1 MIKDLP
7 HPYRK
12 EIETCD
18 HLVNYC
24 HQLKRKAGLE
34 VDSESL
40 ARSMQQSQLAEA
52 NKEKIATKLADG
64 KLFDGGSKQERE

>member
-12 EIETCD
+12 EIETCQ
-18 HLVNYC
+18 HLINYC

-34 VDSESL
+34 LDSEEVAKQLQQEEL
-40 ARSMQQSQLAEA
+40 AKA

-64 KLFDGGSKQERE
+64 KLFEVSSK